1 MPDIMEEGPQ
11 VTSPQSSPQYAYRR
25 YLGWVVSFRDRFQF
39 ESCGPWVA
47 RANHNEIRRGPRTN
61 RRVLFP
67 SKKPACPFHV
77 KFVVHGPLAIN
88 QVQVD
93 ALPQHTWSFFFRTS
107 AIQHTGSCHPT
118 RFGWETSELRALACG
133 VARRARRP

>member
-67 SKKPACPFHV
+67 SKKSACPFHV

-88 QVQVD
+88 QLQVD
-93 ALPQHTWSFFFRTS
+93 ALR
-107 AIQHTGSCHPT
+107 QHTGSFFFFENISNSAHRVVSPHSV
-118 RFGWETSELRALACG
+118 RLGD
-133 VARRARRP
+133 